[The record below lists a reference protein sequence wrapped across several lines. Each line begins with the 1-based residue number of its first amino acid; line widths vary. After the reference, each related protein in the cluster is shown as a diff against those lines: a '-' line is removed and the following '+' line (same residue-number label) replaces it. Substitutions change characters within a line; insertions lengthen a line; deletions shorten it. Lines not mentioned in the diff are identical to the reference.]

1 MLGYHFILT
10 CGFDRNT
17 MDMQQIAH
25 PEYVLFKDRLATY
38 SLWPPQ
44 LTQTDYKLAQA
55 GLFYSNVSDRVTCFA
70 CGILL
75 WGWKEDDD
83 PLLEHYKHRKD
94 CFYMKMVGGVRLEAE
109 QKLPA
114 TSTKPYEMWKN
125 ATPWTK
131 NKKDEP
137 DK

>member
-70 CGILL
+70 CRILL

-83 PLLEHYKHRKD
+83 PWLEHYKHR
-94 CFYMKMVGGVRLEAE
+94 
-109 QKLPA
+109 
-114 TSTKPYEMWKN
+114 
-125 ATPWTK
+125 
-131 NKKDEP
+131 
-137 DK
+137 